1 MEKRAEK
8 AQKRVRSTRHQLAA
22 PTREKMAGQ
31 VIGKRTGSGAYTEI
45 FKRDRGLRQTRSKR
59 EGAGVAE
66 EERSGRRGST

>member
-45 FKRDRGLRQTRSKR
+45 FKRDRGLRQRRSKR
-59 EGAGVAE
+59 EWQRKNDQEGE
-66 EERSGRRGST
+66 DQLSD